1 MAKEQ
6 AAPAKPGAEQTEGKK
21 KGLPIK
27 TIGIVVAL
35 LVIEGAAMFFILG
48 ATGKPKETQAAQVEG
63 DHGGGGGGG
72 GGHGGGHGGGG
83 GGPIPA
89 IVELPVIKERL
100 PNNSTG
106 RPWIWDTEIIVQTK
120 GADSEHVKTIL
131 EQRSAEIRT
140 GIGRIWR
147 TAQHAHFN
155 EPGLETLTR
164 LVTAFL
170 DDLLGPDPEGHS
182 YIKRVLLA
190 RCVGYPTDY

>member
-6 AAPAKPGAEQTEGKK
+6 APAKPAEQPEEKK

-27 TIGIVVAL
+27 TIGIVAVL
-35 LVIEGAAMFFILG
+35 LVVEAVAMFVVLG
-48 ATGKPKETQAAQVEG
+48 ATGKPKETQAAEVEKPA
-63 DHGGGGGGG
+63 G
-72 GGHGGGHGGGG
+72 GGHGEGGGAVAEVME
-83 GGPIPA
+83 IP
-89 IVELPVIKERL
+89 VLKERL

-106 RPWIWDTEIIVQTK
+106 RPWIWDTEIIVQVK
-120 GADSEHVKTIL
+120 GVDGEHVKAIL
-131 EQRSAEIRT
+131 ESRSAEIRT
-140 GIGRIWR
+140 GLGRIWR

-164 LVTAFL
+164 LATAYL

-182 YIKRVLLA
+182 YIKRVLIA

>member
-1 MAKEQ
+1 MAKDQ
-6 AAPAKPGAEQTEGKK
+6 APAKPAEQTEDKK

-27 TIGIVVAL
+27 TIGIVAAL

-48 ATGKPKETQAAQVEG
+48 ATGKPKETQAAHVEG
-63 DHGGGGGGG
+63 DA
-72 GGHGGGHGGGG
+72 GGHGGGG
-83 GGPIPA
+83 GGLGDGHGGGGGPVPAVMEIP
-89 IVELPVIKERL
+89 VLKERL

-106 RPWIWDTEIIVQTK
+106 RPWIWDTEIIVQVK
-120 GADSEHVKTIL
+120 GAEGEHVKGIL
-131 EQRSAEIRT
+131 ESRSAEIRT
-140 GIGRIWR
+140 GLGRIWR

-164 LVTAFL
+164 LATAYV

-182 YIKRVLLA
+182 YIKRVLIA

>member
-1 MAKEQ
+1 ME
-6 AAPAKPGAEQTEGKK
+6 
-21 KGLPIK
+21 
-27 TIGIVVAL
+27 IGVL
-35 LVIEGAAMFFILG
+35 
-48 ATGKPKETQAAQVEG
+48 
-63 DHGGGGGGG
+63 
-72 GGHGGGHGGGG
+72 
-83 GGPIPA
+83 
-89 IVELPVIKERL
+89 KERL
-100 PNNSTG
+100 PNSSTG
-106 RPWIWDTEIIVQTK
+106 RPWIWDTEVIVQTK
-120 GADSEHVKTIL
+120 GVDGEHVKAIL
-131 EQRSAEIRT
+131 ESRSAEIRT